1 MKPLIYF
8 FFFFRFCFFF
18 FQFGFVWYLDTIR
31 TALHV
36 WISRRRGLVTGEGI
50 ISAYLFLCSL
60 FFFRPSPSLSP
71 FLPRSA
77 FHIIIS
83 YFLAKDRNPFVFSI
97 QIGE

>member
-1 MKPLIYF
+1 MCGLAGAGDWSLVKASSLLISFYAH
-8 FFFFRFCFFF
+8 CF
-18 FQFGFVWYLDTIR
+18 
-31 TALHV
+31 
-36 WISRRRGLVTGEGI
+36 S
-50 ISAYLFLCSL
+50 SAPPPF
-60 FFFRPSPSLSP
+60 SP